1 MRRLGT
7 VLALLGGAALALAA
21 MPAAL
26 AHEHP
31 SGITDLVTPAVVRV
45 EAKAKVDITLLDHIG
60 ALVHVERSYE
70 VPIGSGTGTVVNPE
84 GAIVTLTR
92 VVQTDKDV
100 AIHAANKIFAEH
112 HKVKIPDDF
121 ERHTLD
127 DKTLN
132 RHLQECYPPKKP
144 TATCIIDVTTEIRV
158 FPNIS
163 PADDEGFSAEVVRA
177 GSRPDSPVVLMPT
190 GRADGSAGLPTAPL
204 AAKVP
209 DKEGS
214 PVAVAGFT
222 GRPSADLKEKVDI
235 AHLRAGGAG
244 DGGRQFKDP
253 EGKVDEPPKL
263 GKLIDQG
270 LLGGP
275 VIEDKEGKV
284 VGLLVG
290 GGAEGRMIG
299 VREITKALAEAGV
312 TPRRGPIDAAFEQA
326 LIRFHTKYYGDAVPG
341 FQRVLELY
349 PGHTVAAAHL
359 KTSQDKRGTA
369 EDEGTRRAAAESPA
383 GGKAGLPLWPFLV
396 GGGVLVAA
404 VVAGAL
410 LYWRR
415 GAPPG
420 GDGTAGTGE
429 RGLGTGE
436 RPFGTGERPFGT
448 GERGFGTGE
457 GPFGTGDRAAFP
469 AGAAGGTAGSTG
481 PRTGTPPAGPRRPPI
496 DEESGATV
504 VVGRSFPPLPVV
516 SPPAGQT
523 PASGTP
529 AASGHPAGPGQ
540 APAAGQP
547 VLVARNPGARPGD
560 TAEGTT
566 AGGAAVS
573 QKYCTACGMR
583 LGPAHRFCGYCGHPA
598 EA

>member
-7 VLALLGGAALALAA
+7 VFALLGGVVLAVAA

-31 SGITDLVTPAVVRV
+31 SGITDLVTPAIVRV

-60 ALVHVERSYE
+60 KLQHIERSYE
-70 VPIGSGTGTVVNPE
+70 VPLGSGTGTVVNPE

-100 AIHAANKIFAEH
+100 AVHAANKIFAEH
-112 HKVKIPDDF
+112 HNVEIPDDF
-121 ERHTLD
+121 ERHTIKD
-127 DKTLN
+127 DTLN

-144 TATCIIDVTTEIRV
+144 TATCIIDVATEIQI
-158 FPNIS
+158 FPNIT
-163 PADDEGFSAEVVRA
+163 PADEQGFKAEIVRP
-177 GSRPDSPVVLMPT
+177 GSRPDGPVVLMPV

-209 DKEGS
+209 DKEGA

-222 GRPSADLKEKVDI
+222 GRPSASLKEKVDI

-253 EGKVDEPPKL
+253 EGKVDEPPKV

-290 GGAEGRMIG
+290 GGQDGRMIG

-312 TPRRGPIDAAFEQA
+312 TARRGPIDAAFEQA

-341 FQRVLELY
+341 FQRVLDLY
-349 PGHTVAAAHL
+349 PGHPVAAALL
-359 KTSQDKRGTA
+359 KDSQAKRGTA
-369 EDEGTRRAAAESPA
+369 EDEGSRRAAAGSPDRTS
-383 GGKAGLPLWPFLV
+383 GLPLWPFLV
-396 GGGVLVAA
+396 GGGVLVVA

-415 GAPPG
+415 GAQAGPG
-420 GDGTAGTGE
+420 ADGSG
-429 RGLGTGE
+429 
-436 RPFGTGERPFGT
+436 GT

-457 GPFGTGDRAAFP
+457 RGFGAES
-469 AGAAGGTAGSTG
+469 GGITAGSTG
-481 PRTGTPPAGPRRPPI
+481 PRGAGAPAPGPPPAGPRPPL
-496 DEESGATV
+496 DEDAGATV
-504 VVGRSFPPLPVV
+504 VVGRSFPALPVV
-516 SPPAGQT
+516 SSPAEPGRPSASGQPPAPEADTGR
-523 PASGTP
+523 PPGRRVASGPPSAT
-529 AASGHPAGPGQ
+529 GQ
-540 APAAGQP
+540 APATGQP
-547 VLVARNPGARPGD
+547 VLVARDPGPRAD
-560 TAEGTT
+560 AT
-566 AGGAAVS
+566 AGGTAVN